1 MMYEFFLYRQ
11 CPANSYQYTIR
22 QGDTLYFIAVRF
34 GVSVSQIT
42 VANPGLDPYRLRVG
56 QVICIPVC
64 PPGQTL
70 RIVQP
75 GDTLYKIAQAYHVS
89 VDAILRAN
97 PQIANPSV
105 LSVGQKLCI
114 PSADAAAVLLAGMT
128 LDEKIGQMVIAGFE
142 GYEVNDD
149 VRSLIRDYRI
159 GGLILYGGNV
169 QSTGQLLALINW
181 LKLTNSSYKV
191 PIFISVDEEG
201 GRVSRMPSEFVN
213 IPSMGA
219 IGRVN
224 DSALAYRI
232 GNVTAE
238 MIRSFGFN
246 MDFAPVLDIN
256 SNPDN
261 PVIGDRAFG
270 STPEIVS
277 RLGVQ
282 AMLGIRDGGVIP
294 VVKHFP
300 GHGDTSVDSHTALPV
315 VNYDLNRLQNFEFVP
330 FKAAINN
337 GADAVMVGH
346 ILLTRVDPAN
356 PSSMSKTVITDILRN
371 QLGFKGVVIT
381 DDMTM
386 GAITKNYGLAEAAV
400 KSVNAGSDIVLLSG
414 GYNNEVK
421 VLNAL
426 KNAAANGSIPMS
438 RINDSVYRIL
448 RLKQKYALRD
458 TTIGSINVGRIN
470 SDIGAILR
478 PYGLL

>member
-1 MMYEFFLYRQ
+1 MMYEFFQYRQ

-42 VANPGLDPYRLRVG
+42 AANPGLDPYRLRVG

-64 PPGQTL
+64 PQGQIV
-70 RIVQP
+70 RIIQP
-75 GDTLYKIAQAYHVS
+75 GDTLYKIAQTYHVS
-89 VDAILRAN
+89 VDAILRTN

-105 LSVGQKLCI
+105 LSVGQRLCI
-114 PSADAAAVLLAGMT
+114 PSADAAAVLLEGMT
-128 LDEKIGQMVIAGFE
+128 LDEKIGQMVIAGFD
-142 GYEVNDD
+142 GYEVNDN
-149 VRSLIRDYRI
+149 VRSLIRNYRI
-159 GGLILYGGNV
+159 GGFILYGGNV

-181 LKLTNSSYKV
+181 LKITNSSNKV

-201 GRVSRMPSEFVN
+201 GRVSRMPAEFVN
-213 IPSMGA
+213 IPAMGA
-219 IGRVN
+219 IGRIN
-224 DSALAYRI
+224 DGSLAYRV

-256 SNPDN
+256 SNPNN

-270 STPEIVS
+270 STPEPVS

-315 VNYDLNRLQNFEFVP
+315 VNYDLNRLSNYEFVP

-337 GADAVMVGH
+337 SADAVMVAH
-346 ILLTRVDPAN
+346 ILLTQADPAN
-356 PSSMSKTVITDILRN
+356 PSSMSGTVITDILRN

-386 GAITKNYGLAEAAV
+386 GAITKNYDLAEAAI

-426 KNAAANGSIPMS
+426 RNAAVNGRIPMS

-448 RLKQKYALRD
+448 RLKLKYNLKD
-458 TTIGSINVGRIN
+458 TTIGSINAGRIN
-470 SDIGAILR
+470 SGIGAVLR